1 MENEKKSLMRETVNM
16 AWPSV
21 LESVFVVFAGMVDTY
36 MIAPMGQY
44 AVAAVGLTGQ
54 PKYFTLSVFFSVNI
68 AISALVARRKG
79 EQKREQANALFLTGF
94 MYVLVLGAL
103 LSILC
108 VVFAENI
115 IVFCGGNSDT
125 TAAAVSY
132 FRIIMGCMMFNII
145 SLYINAAQKGS
156 GRTKIAMYT
165 NVTSNIVNIFCNYL
179 LIDGHLGFPA
189 LGIQGAA
196 IATVIGT
203 VIACFMSIISV
214 FKKDSYIYLPYIIKE
229 HIRPAMEEITVLAK
243 MGLNFLGEMLMTRV
257 GFMAT
262 AILTA
267 KLGTDPY
274 AAHQVGMNFL
284 NIGFAFGDGMQI
296 AAVALVGRSLGEKNI
311 DKAKEYAKITQKV
324 GLVISLC
331 LSAVFAFLGKPLFGL
346 FFKQEHMMAMGVM
359 ICIFIAV
366 IMPIQICKIIN
377 SGVLRGAGDVKFTLF
392 QSVFSIT
399 LVQPLSTWLLMM
411 YLKLGLTGVWGSIL
425 LTQFLQCVLLGGR
438 YLSNK
443 WTTKKI

>member
-1 MENEKKSLMRETVNM
+1 
-16 AWPSV
+16 
-21 LESVFVVFAGMVDTY
+21 
-36 MIAPMGQY
+36 
-44 AVAAVGLTGQ
+44 
-54 PKYFTLSVFFSVNI
+54 
-68 AISALVARRKG
+68 
-79 EQKREQANALFLTGF
+79 
-94 MYVLVLGAL
+94 
-103 LSILC
+103 
-108 VVFAENI
+108 
-115 IVFCGGNSDT
+115 
-125 TAAAVSY
+125 
-132 FRIIMGCMMFNII
+132 MFNII